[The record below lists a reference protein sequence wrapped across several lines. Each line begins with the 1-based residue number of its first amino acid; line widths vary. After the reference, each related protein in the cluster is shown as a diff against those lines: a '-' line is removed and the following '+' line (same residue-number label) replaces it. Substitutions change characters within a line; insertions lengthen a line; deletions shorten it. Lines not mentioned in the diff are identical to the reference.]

1 MAKQEIASA
10 LISIYFG
17 TVILF
22 CPRNGFCIVVCL
34 GEDFLPKGFQPQ
46 NAHLIKKIKL
56 NKNIQINEPAKS
68 K

>member
-46 NAHLIKKIKL
+46 NAHLIKK
-56 NKNIQINEPAKS
+56 
-68 K
+68 